1 MAQEEAAEPIIEKG
15 ARVGVPGGTQAI
27 RPTAT
32 YNDALSAEEI
42 AAYEKVVG
50 KPGAHGPAQPVAG
63 EGKCALIVEDDPH
76 VRRLIASA
84 LERLGCRQL
93 EVADGNNALKALV
106 KYKVDLAIIDLK
118 IPGLDGYQVIR
129 GARSYLKIAD
139 TPILVISGLT
149 DVEYSSAALNIG
161 ADGFLGKPFELIQ
174 LEAYLRCGL
183 RSRA

>member
-1 MAQEEAAEPIIEKG
+1 MAEEQAAGNNIEKG

-27 RPTAT
+27 RPTSNYDT
-32 YNDALSAEEI
+32 ELSPAET
-42 AAYEKVVG
+42 ASYEKLIG
-50 KPGAHGPAQPVAG
+50 KPGAHGAPVPVPG

-76 VRRLIASA
+76 IRRLIASM

-93 EVADGNNALKALV
+93 EVADGNNALKAFV

-149 DVEYSSAALNIG
+149 DVEYEAAALNIG
-161 ADGFLGKPFELIQ
+161 ADGFLGKPFDLIQ
-174 LEAYLRCGL
+174 LEGYLRAGI
-183 RSRA
+183 RSRV